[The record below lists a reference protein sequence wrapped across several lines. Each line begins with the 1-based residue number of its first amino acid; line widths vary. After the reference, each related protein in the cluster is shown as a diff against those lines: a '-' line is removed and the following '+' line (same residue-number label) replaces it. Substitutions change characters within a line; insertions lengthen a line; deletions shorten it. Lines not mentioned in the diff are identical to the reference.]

1 METESKLF
9 KLEFNEK
16 QQQFYCNYGENIP
29 ETYGWVTIFEHCNE
43 LQERFFDAY
52 INIKIRKTGTL
63 TVKFLQEKAK
73 ECQDLLSQLT
83 DYGFLLTITK

>member
-43 LQERFFDAY
+43 L
-52 INIKIRKTGTL
+52 
-63 TVKFLQEKAK
+63 
-73 ECQDLLSQLT
+73 
-83 DYGFLLTITK
+83 